1 MVFLLKILNNSKQK
15 NTSQVDLLNKFW
27 IKILEDVCVEILS
40 SLSSKDANW
49 KISKK
54 LSMLKNSQNSKNLI

>member
-40 SLSSKDANW
+40 NLSSKDANW

>member
-15 NTSQVDLLNKFW
+15 NTLQADLLNKFW

-40 SLSSKDANW
+40 NLSSKDANW